1 MVSNAPR
8 PDRIAVAVFAKA
20 PVPGAVK
27 TRLAA
32 VLSPD
37 DAAALHEALVER
49 ALATAV
55 AANLGPVQ
63 LWCAPDAAH
72 PFFTRCGRRFGASL
86 HAQAGADL
94 GARMSHAFEEA
105 HRAGHGLVLIG
116 ADCPALEPGDL
127 RDAAASLA
135 AHDAA
140 FVPAEDGGYVLV
152 ALASPAPGLFEGV
165 AWGMP
170 DVMARTRHR
179 AAELRLTVRELR
191 VLWDVDRPED
201 WRRLQRERVLE

>member
-8 PDRIAVAVFAKA
+8 PDLAVAVFAKA

-37 DAAALHEALVER
+37 AAAALHETLVER
-49 ALATAV
+49 ALATA
-55 AANLGPVQ
+55 AASHVGPVQ
-63 LWCAPDAAH
+63 LWCAPDADH
-72 PFFTRCGRRFGASL
+72 PFFARCARRFGASL

-94 GARMSHAFEEA
+94 GARMSHAFE
-105 HRAGHGLVLIG
+105 RAQCDGHGLVLIG

-127 RDAAASLA
+127 RDAATALAS
-135 AHDAA
+135 HDAV

-152 ALASPAPGLFEGV
+152 ALATPQPALFAGIP
-165 AWGMP
+165 WGTP
-170 DVMARTRHR
+170 DVMARTRER
-179 AAELRLTVRELR
+179 AAAARLSMRELR

-201 WRRLQRERVLE
+201 LQRLQLERVLE